1 MAQITAPKGT
11 CDVLPQESYKWQY
24 LESVM
29 REAGRRYGYEEARF
43 PTFEH
48 TELFQRGVG
57 DATDVVQ
64 KEMYTFNDKGGRSIT
79 LRPEGTA
86 SVVRMVLEHGLYGGL
101 LPLKTFYI
109 IPCFRYEKPQ
119 AGRLREFHQFG
130 VEVFGAADPAADC
143 EVIALGAHILRTL
156 GIGGVTLEINSIGCR
171 ECRAAYKAALV
182 EYYAQFKD
190 RLCETCLGRLETNP
204 LRLLDCKSP
213 VCSALKAGAPSILDY
228 LCGDC
233 ADHFA
238 KVRKGLDALGV
249 DYAVNPFIV
258 RGLDYYNR
266 TVFEFTSSQIGAQA
280 AVFGGGR
287 YDGLAEDLGGAPLSG
302 LGFAMGL
309 ERLLL
314 LMENTG
320 VDIPRPAG
328 PDLFLAALGP
338 RAAARAATIADGL
351 RGRGLSCV
359 TDLCGRSLKA
369 QMKYAGKIGS
379 RYAAIL
385 GDDELDRGVAALR
398 DLAKSEQAE
407 VPLDK
412 LYEYITER

>member
-1 MAQITAPKGT
+1 MAQITAPRGT
-11 CDVLPQESYKWQY
+11 CDVLPQDAYKWQY

-57 DATDVVQ
+57 GATDVVQ
-64 KEMYTFNDKGGRSIT
+64 KEMYTFNDKGGRSVT

-86 SVVRMVLEHGLYGGL
+86 SVMRMVLEHGLYGGL
-101 LPLKTFYI
+101 LPLKTYYI

-130 VEVFGAADPAADC
+130 VEVFGAAEPAADC
-143 EVIALGAHILRTL
+143 EVIALGAHILHTL
-156 GIGGVTLEINSIGCR
+156 GISGVALEINSIGCR
-171 ECRAAYKAALV
+171 ECRARYKAALV
-182 EYYAQFKD
+182 EYYSQFKD

-213 VCSALKAGAPSILDY
+213 VCGALKAGAPSILDY

-233 ADHFA
+233 AEHFA
-238 KVRKGLDALGV
+238 AVRAGLDALGI
-249 DYAVNPFIV
+249 DYTVNPFIV

-266 TVFEFTSSQIGAQA
+266 TVFEFTSNQIGAQA
-280 AVFGGGR
+280 AIFGGGR

-320 VDIPRPAG
+320 VEIPRPAG

-338 RAAARAATIADGL
+338 RAAVRAATLADEL
-351 RGRGLSCV
+351 RSRGLACV

-369 QMKYAGKIGS
+369 QMKYAGKLGC

-398 DLAKSEQAE
+398 DLAKSEQVE
-407 VPLDK
+407 VPIES
-412 LYEYITER
+412 LYEYISVR

>member
-1 MAQITAPKGT
+1 MAQITAPRGT
-11 CDVLPQESYKWQY
+11 CDVLPQDAYKWQY

-57 DATDVVQ
+57 GATDVVQ
-64 KEMYTFNDKGGRSIT
+64 KEMYTFNDKGGRSVT

-86 SVVRMVLEHGLYGGL
+86 SVMRMVLEHGLYGGL
-101 LPLKTFYI
+101 LPLKTYYI

-130 VEVFGAADPAADC
+130 VEVFGAAEPAADC

-156 GIGGVTLEINSIGCR
+156 GISGVALEINSIGCR
-171 ECRAAYKAALV
+171 ECRARYKAALV
-182 EYYAQFKD
+182 EYYSQFKD

-213 VCSALKAGAPSILDY
+213 VCGALKAGAPSILDY

-233 ADHFA
+233 AEHFA
-238 KVRKGLDALGV
+238 AVRAGLDALGI
-249 DYAVNPFIV
+249 DYTVNPFIV

-266 TVFEFTSSQIGAQA
+266 TVFEFTSNQIGAQA
-280 AVFGGGR
+280 AIFGGGR

-314 LMENTG
+314 L
-320 VDIPRPAG
+320 
-328 PDLFLAALGP
+328 
-338 RAAARAATIADGL
+338 
-351 RGRGLSCV
+351 
-359 TDLCGRSLKA
+359 
-369 QMKYAGKIGS
+369 
-379 RYAAIL
+379 
-385 GDDELDRGVAALR
+385 
-398 DLAKSEQAE
+398 
-407 VPLDK
+407 VP
-412 LYEYITER
+412 IRF